1 MSLEK
6 SPFALA
12 AEKIAQI
19 AVEAV
24 KIEYGAQGHQL
35 TGSLIDSIEGKVKE
49 TATGAR
55 IEGMMLDYGVPV
67 NTGVPS
73 ENIPFSLGNR
83 GRTSRSRNAGG
94 SGRVSQYI
102 TGLQLF
108 AELRFRVS
116 KKEALGIAF
125 AIARKHKKEGMPT
138 RSSRKFSKT
147 GRRTGAIQ
155 EGLQKADDDM
165 QKVIEEIIT
174 EYVNSVMITVFKKNL
189 PNVKVQ
195 R

>member
-6 SPFALA
+6 SPFVLA
-12 AEKIAQI
+12 AEKIAEI
-19 AVEAV
+19 ATEAV
-24 KIEYGAQGHQL
+24 KIEYAAQGHRL

-55 IEGMMLDYGVPV
+55 IEGMMLEYGIPV
-67 NTGVPS
+67 NTGVS
-73 ENIPFSLGNR
+73 ADRIPYGGNVR
-83 GRTSRSRNAGG
+83 GRTSRAGG
-94 SGRVSQYI
+94 GGRISKYI
-102 TGLQLF
+102 AGLQLF

-116 KKEALGIAF
+116 KKEALSIAF
-125 AIARKHKKEGMPT
+125 AIANKHKKEGMPT
-138 RSSRKFSKT
+138 RASRRFSKT

-155 EGLQKADDDM
+155 EGLKKADDEM

-174 EYVNSVMITVFKKNL
+174 EYVNTIFIATFKKNL
-189 PNVKVQ
+189 PNVKIS